1 MAICKDKN
9 GNVIPC
15 DKIKGEFKASDDLS
29 KGTQM
34 KEIYTPIKSTKKDP
48 AVYDKLKKEIES
60 GFAKQKYGYTG
71 DNLNDYIKAK
81 RTDKLY
87 LNPSKNKQQ
96 NETLKM
102 TKKGASLLTNTTLGP
117 QKIEVPSETST
128 ETIDK
133 DPSGSSGSRFTF
145 TTSSSNKYKGNK
157 VTGDGLEICS
167 TDNPMACGLSQSAAS
182 RQEKKG
188 TAQAQKEAKKSSIYK
203 TKKDGTQK
211 LKKTFD
217 PQGWLRAQ
225 KVKSMN
231 RSNKRYAKRQN
242 RRNKRSLF

>member
-9 GNVIPC
+9 GNIIPC

-34 KEIYTPIKSTKKDP
+34 KTIRRLSDEQKQWLKDNPNYKGPRKS
-48 AVYDKLKKEIES
+48 VSEVGEIE
-60 GFAKQKYGYTG
+60 
-71 DNLNDYIKAK
+71 
-81 RTDKLY
+81 DKLY

-102 TKKGASLLTNTTLGP
+102 TKRGASLLTNTTLGP
-117 QKIEVPSETST
+117 QKIEVPSETNT

-145 TTSSSNKYKGNK
+145 TTSSSNKYKGDK
-157 VTGDGLEICS
+157 ITGDGLEICS
-167 TDNPMACGLSQSAAS
+167 TDNPTACGLSQSAAS
-182 RQEKKG
+182 KQEKKG